1 MDPTQ
6 IRMRYLILILLAAF
20 LTAALLR
27 HTLHVEGGLTRK
39 QIWAAA
45 LVALAIGTNRCRGF
59 LQMETA
65 PAITLPLNA

>member
-6 IRMRYLILILLAAF
+6 IRMRYLILILLTAV

-39 QIWAAA
+39 QILAAA
-45 LVALAIGTNRCRGF
+45 LVALAVGTIAAVAFSRWKRRRR
-59 LQMETA
+59 
-65 PAITLPLNA
+65 

>member
-6 IRMRYLILILLAAF
+6 IRMRYLILILLATV

-27 HTLHVEGGLTRK
+27 HTLYVEGGLTRK

-45 LVALAIGTNRCRGF
+45 LVALAAGTIAAVAFSKWKRRRR
-59 LQMETA
+59 
-65 PAITLPLNA
+65 